1 MTYADGAAGRE
12 RLKVLLA
19 SNMYAYAGN
28 WDKLDALGRLVDL
41 AVITP
46 ERWGVP
52 ELGQMLEVPEKP
64 AGAPWRQY
72 RLPTHIYEKGN
83 PFRFFYSPRA
93 LSDVIAREK
102 PDMVHVEQEPESIN
116 LVQFSLLKARH
127 EMTGKPLPLVFVAWE
142 DHNPLN
148 LGWGFRK
155 LNYALAD
162 AGIFG
167 NQVALDRAVKFGFRK
182 KMEVIP
188 QYGFEIT
195 ADPAGGIRRGD
206 GRFVVGY
213 AGRLVPEKGV
223 LTLVEATRFMPD
235 TEVLVAGEGP
245 LAGQIR
251 HEPHVRMLGWV
262 PRTEMASFWS
272 QLDVMVLP
280 SLTDGKKWVEQFGRV
295 IVEAMA
301 AGVPV
306 VGSDAGRIPDTI
318 GSAGLVFHEG
328 DAVGLGQALDQL
340 RTSPERRAEL
350 RAKGLARVE
359 EHFSHEVLMGRTVRF
374 YHEVLAGRGAQA
386 NAAGRPQTGSQREAQ
401 RVER

>member
-1 MTYADGAAGRE
+1 MAADG

-19 SNMYAYAGN
+19 SNMYAYSGN
-28 WDKLDALGRLVDL
+28 WDKLDALGRFVDL

-46 ERWGVP
+46 EKWGVP
-52 ELGQMLEVPEKP
+52 ELNQMLSVPQKRED
-64 AGAPWRQY
+64 APWRQH
-72 RLPTHIYEKGN
+72 RLPSSVYQKGN

-93 LSDVIAREK
+93 LAKVIEAEQ
-102 PDMVHVEQEPESIN
+102 PDIVHVEQEPESIN
-116 LVQFSLLKARH
+116 LLQFSLLKLRH
-127 EMTGKPLPLVFVAWE
+127 DFPLVFVAWE
-142 DHNPLN
+142 DHNPLR

-155 LNYALAD
+155 MNYAMAD

-167 NQVALDRAVKFGFRK
+167 NQVAIDHARGFGFRK

-195 ADPAGGIRRGD
+195 YDGRAREPD

-223 LTLVEATRFMPD
+223 MTLVEATRAMPQ

-245 LAGQIR
+245 LAAAIR
-251 HEPHVRMLGWV
+251 EEPHVRMLGWV
-262 PRTEMASFWS
+262 PRAEMADFWS

-295 IVEAMA
+295 LVEAMA

-306 VGSDAGRIPDTI
+306 VGSDAGRIPDTV
-318 GSAGLVFHEG
+318 GDAGLIFPEG
-328 DAVGLGQALDQL
+328 DAPGIA
-340 RTSPERRAEL
+340 
-350 RAKGLARVE
+350 
-359 EHFSHEVLMGRTVRF
+359 
-374 YHEVLAGRGAQA
+374 RGA
-386 NAAGRPQTGSQREAQ
+386 
-401 RVER
+401 

>member
-1 MTYADGAAGRE
+1 MAATAPTGSA

-19 SNMYAYAGN
+19 SNMYAYSGN
-28 WDKLDALGRLVDL
+28 WDKLDALGRFVDL

-52 ELGQMLEVPEKP
+52 ELNQMLEVPEKAP
-64 AGAPWRQY
+64 GAPWRQY
-72 RLPTHIYEKGN
+72 RLPAHVYEKGN
-83 PFRFFYSPRA
+83 PFRFFYSPAA
-93 LSDVIAREK
+93 LSRVIETER
-102 PDMVHVEQEPESIN
+102 PDIVHVEQEPESIN
-116 LVQFSLLKARH
+116 LLQFSLLKLRR
-127 EMTGKPLPLVFVAWE
+127 GFPLVFVAWE
-142 DHNPLN
+142 DHNPLQ

-155 LNYALAD
+155 VNYAMAD
-162 AGIFG
+162 GGIFG
-167 NQVALDRAVKFGFRK
+167 NQVAMDRAVKFGFHK

-195 ADPAGGIRRGD
+195 AGSDAESRPDD

-223 LTLVEATRFMPD
+223 LTLVEATRFMPN

-245 LAGQIR
+245 LASQIR
-251 HEPHVRMLGWV
+251 HEPHVKMLGWV

-295 IVEAMA
+295 LVEAMA

-306 VGSDAGRIPDTI
+306 VGSDAGRIPDTV
-318 GSAGLVFHEG
+318 GDAGLIFHEG
-328 DAVGLGQALDQL
+328 DAAGLGQALDAL
-340 RTSPERRAEL
+340 RTSRARRIEL
-350 RAKGLARVE
+350 RAKGLARVR
-359 EHFSHEVLMGRTVRF
+359 EHYSHEVLMGRTVRF
-374 YHEVLAGRGAQA
+374 YEEVLAQHKPEATGVPGRAVYPETRQA
-386 NAAGRPQTGSQREAQ
+386 
-401 RVER
+401 ER

>member
-1 MTYADGAAGRE
+1 MTGTQD

-19 SNMYAYAGN
+19 SNMYAYSGN
-28 WDKLDALGRLVDL
+28 WDKLDGLARFVDL

-46 ERWGVP
+46 DRWGVP
-52 ELGQMLEVPEKP
+52 ELNQVLEVPEKP
-64 AGAPWRQY
+64 AGATWRQY
-72 RLPTHIYEKGN
+72 RLPSRVYEKGN
-83 PFRFFYSPRA
+83 PFRFFYSPSA
-93 LSDVIAREK
+93 LSRVIEQEK
-102 PDMVHVEQEPESIN
+102 PDIVHVEQEPESIN
-116 LVQFSLLKARH
+116 LLQFSLLKLRY
-127 EMTGKPLPLVFVAWE
+127 GYPLVFVAWE

-155 LNYALAD
+155 LNYAAAD

-167 NQVALDRAVKFGFRK
+167 NQVAMERAVKLGFHK

-195 ADPAGGIRRGD
+195 FEEGAGDRSAADD
-206 GRFVVGY
+206 GRFVAGY

-223 LTLVEATRFMPD
+223 QTLVEATRHMPD

-245 LAGQIR
+245 LASALR
-251 HEPHVRMLGWV
+251 LEPHIKMLGWV

-295 IVEAMA
+295 LVEAMA

-306 VGSDAGRIPDTI
+306 IGSDAGRIPDTV
-318 GSAGLVFHEG
+318 GDAGLIFHEG
-328 DAVGLGQALDQL
+328 DSAGLRRALDEL
-340 RTSPERRAEL
+340 RTSPERRKEL
-350 RAKGLARVE
+350 RRKGLLRVQNDY
-359 EHFSHEVLMGRTVRF
+359 SHEVLMGRTERF
-374 YHEVLAGRGAQA
+374 YHEVLAARAKAGVGAAKPGQAAHRGQ
-386 NAAGRPQTGSQREAQ
+386 
-401 RVER
+401 VER